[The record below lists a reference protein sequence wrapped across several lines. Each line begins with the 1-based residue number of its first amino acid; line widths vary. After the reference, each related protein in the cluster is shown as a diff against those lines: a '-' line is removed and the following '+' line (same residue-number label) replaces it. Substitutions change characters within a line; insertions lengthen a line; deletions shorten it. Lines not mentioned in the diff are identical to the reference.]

1 MTKAEYAERLEKGE
15 RLGWVYFL
23 ETSAAG
29 PIKIGWAKDPIKR
42 ANQLQTGHPEEL
54 TLIGVLPGSRHLEGN
69 LHQRLSI
76 GRLSGEWFERGRT
89 LRVIG
94 PVLKT
99 HGIVFRVEVRDSR
112 TIPEHARR
120 GTRRN
125 RTYLVDLEG

>member
-1 MTKAEYAERLEKGE
+1 MTRAEYAERLEQGE

-23 ETSAAG
+23 ETGPTS

-54 TLIGVLPGSRHLEGN
+54 ILIGVLPGSRHLEGS
-69 LHQRLSI
+69 LHRQLSI
-76 GRLSGEWFERGRT
+76 GRLNGEWFERGRT
-89 LRVIG
+89 LRIVR
-94 PVLKT
+94 PVLKS
-99 HGIVFRVEVRDSR
+99 HGIIFRTEVQDSR

-125 RTYLVDLEG
+125 RNYLVDLQE